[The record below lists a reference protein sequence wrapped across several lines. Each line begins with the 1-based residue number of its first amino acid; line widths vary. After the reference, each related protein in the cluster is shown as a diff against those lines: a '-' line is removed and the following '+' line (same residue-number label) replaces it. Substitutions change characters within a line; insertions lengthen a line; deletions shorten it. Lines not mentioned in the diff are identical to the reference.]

1 MQITGILFLAVG
13 ALLGGTVAWLL
24 ARGQSAAREHE
35 LNTLRTAVSAKDTEL
50 ANQTS
55 ACNAALIEVAA
66 LRAQMAAEQK
76 AAQEKLDALI
86 AVENSLKTS
95 FEALAGKALDAN
107 SERLLLL
114 AKGQLDKQ
122 QAEAANA
129 LAKKEIAIDQM
140 LKPMQKT
147 LDALSA
153 QSQEL
158 EVKRQGAY
166 EAVLTEIKNI
176 QLSHTDLRKE
186 TTQLVQALRAPKV
199 RGNWGELQLRKCV
212 EFAGMVQH
220 ASFDVEKFVRGEDAG
235 FRPDLVVKL
244 PNGRIIVVD
253 AKTPLDAFL
262 DANSMEDESQRG
274 GKMLAHAARVR
285 EHLKDLS
292 SKNYGKQFVE
302 SPDFI
307 VCFLPSEV
315 LFSAALE
322 HDPSLIEF
330 SAASNVLLAT
340 PTTLIAL
347 LKAVSYGWQQAEIAK
362 NAILIRDTAG
372 QAYDKLAGLHGSF
385 IELGKRLKGAGT
397 AYDDMLT
404 KVEGRGG
411 VFSISRKLRELG
423 IGEKELADA
432 QPLGLTT
439 KTLESEDWQPT
450 LNLAASEDKPEKKP
464 Q

>member
-1 MQITGILFLAVG
+1 MDIPFLIVG
-13 ALLGGTVAWLL
+13 ALLGGVVAWLL
-24 ARGQSAAREHE
+24 ARGRSAAREQE
-35 LNTLRTAVSAKDTEL
+35 LQQLR
-50 ANQTS
+50 
-55 ACNAALIEVAA
+55 NAALVEAA
-66 LRAQMAAEQK
+66 GLRAQVAAMEK
-76 AAQEKLDALI
+76 AAQEKTEAFL

-114 AKGQLDKQ
+114 AKGQLEKQ
-122 QAEAANA
+122 QKDAANE
-129 LAKKEIAIDQM
+129 LAKKETAIDEM
-140 LKPMQKT
+140 LKPMQATLKT
-147 LDALSA
+147 LSE
-153 QSQEL
+153 QSQNL
-158 EVKRQGAY
+158 EVKREGAY
-166 EAVLTEIKNI
+166 QAVLAEIKNI

-220 ASFDVEKFVRGEDAG
+220 ASFDVEKFVRGEDAT

-262 DANSMEDESQRG
+262 DANSMEDESLRG

-385 IELGKRLKGAGT
+385 LDLGKRLKGAGA

-411 VFSISRKLRELG
+411 VFSLSRRLRELG
-423 IGEKELADA
+423 IGEKEMEEAK
-432 QPLGLTT
+432 PLGLTT
-439 KTLESEDWQPT
+439 KTLESDDWQPT
-450 LNLAASEDKPEKKP
+450 LNLAASEDVSGKKP

>member
-1 MQITGILFLAVG
+1 MQVTDILFLIVG
-13 ALLGGTVAWLL
+13 ALLGGVVAWLL
-24 ARGQSAAREHE
+24 ARGRSTTREQE
-35 LNTLRTAVSAKDTEL
+35 LQQLR
-50 ANQTS
+50 
-55 ACNAALIEVAA
+55 NAALVESAG
-66 LRAQMAAEQK
+66 LRAQVAAIEK
-76 AAQEKLDALI
+76 AAQEKTAAFLAI
-86 AVENSLKTS
+86 ESSLKTS
-95 FEALAGKALDAN
+95 FEALAGQALDAN
-107 SERLLLL
+107 SKRLL
-114 AKGQLDKQ
+114 
-122 QAEAANA
+122 A
-129 LAKKEIAIDQM
+129 LAKSELEQQQQQSASKLAEKEKAIDQM
-140 LKPMQKT
+140 LKPMQETLKT
-147 LDALSA
+147 LSE
-153 QSQEL
+153 QSQNL
-158 EVKRQGAY
+158 EVKREGAY
-166 EAVLTEIKNI
+166 QAVLTEIKNI

-220 ASFDVEKFVRGEDAG
+220 ASFDVEKFVRGEDAS

-262 DANSMEDESQRG
+262 DANSLEDESLRG

-285 EHLKDLS
+285 EHLKELS

-362 NAILIRDTAG
+362 NATLIRDAAN
-372 QAYDKLAGLHGSF
+372 QVYDKLAGMHSSFLQLGS
-385 IELGKRLKGAGT
+385 RLKNAGA

-404 KVEGRGG
+404 KVDGKGG
-411 VFSISRKLRELG
+411 IFSISRKLRELG

-432 QPLGLTT
+432 PPLGLTT
-439 KTLESEDWQPT
+439 KTLEADDWQPT
-450 LNLAASEDKPEKKP
+450 LNLAASEDATKKP

>member
-1 MQITGILFLAVG
+1 MQVTDILFLIVG
-13 ALLGGTVAWLL
+13 ALLGGLAAWLL
-24 ARGQSAAREHE
+24 ARSQSAAREQE
-35 LNTLRTAVSAKDTEL
+35 LQQLRNTALVE
-50 ANQTS
+50 
-55 ACNAALIEVAA
+55 AAG
-66 LRAQMAAEQK
+66 LRAQVAAMEK
-76 AAQEKLDALI
+76 AAQEKTEAFL
-86 AVENSLKTS
+86 AVESNLKAS
-95 FEALAGKALDAN
+95 FEALAGQALDAN
-107 SERLLLL
+107 SKRLL
-114 AKGQLDKQ
+114 
-122 QAEAANA
+122 A
-129 LAKKEIAIDQM
+129 LAKSELEQQQQQSASKLAEKEKAIDQM
-140 LKPMQKT
+140 LKPMQETLKT
-147 LDALSA
+147 LSE
-153 QSQEL
+153 QSQNL
-158 EVKRQGAY
+158 EVKREGAY
-166 EAVLTEIKNI
+166 QAVLAEIKNI

-220 ASFDVEKFVRGEDAG
+220 ASFDVEKFVRGEEAS

-262 DANSMEDESQRG
+262 DANSMEDESLRG

-285 EHLKDLS
+285 EHLKELS

-362 NAILIRDTAG
+362 NATLIRDAAN
-372 QAYDKLAGLHGSF
+372 QVYDKLAGMHGSF
-385 IELGKRLKGAGT
+385 LQLGSRLKSAGA

-404 KVEGRGG
+404 KVDGKGG
-411 VFSISRKLRELG
+411 IFSISRKLRELG
-423 IGEKELADA
+423 IGEEEMDEAKPLA
-432 QPLGLTT
+432 LTT
-439 KTLESEDWQPT
+439 KSLEADDWQPT
-450 LNLAASEDKPEKKP
+450 LNLAASDDTAKKKP